1 MEKLE
6 WSTFAIP
13 HGYFRKYLILMIFAL
28 WFLPGILGIRFTIMG
43 YALNYFW
50 ADFMFYMLYK
60 TKRVNEEYIK
70 RRNRLKDWRDD
81 NDKGDHME

>member
-28 WFLPGILGIRFTIMG
+28 WFLPSILGIRFTILG

-50 ADFMFYMLYK
+50 ADFMFYIWYK
-60 TKRVNEEYIK
+60 HKMAAKEYWDREKRK
-70 RRNRLKDWRDD
+70 KDWRDD
-81 NDKGDHME
+81 NDQGDNME

>member
-28 WFLPGILGIRFTIMG
+28 WFLPSILGIRFTILG

-50 ADFMFYMLYK
+50 ADFMFYMWYK
-60 TKRVNEEYIK
+60 TKRVNEEYMK
-70 RRNRLKDWRDD
+70 RRIRLKNWRDD
-81 NDKGDHME
+81 DESDRME

>member
-28 WFLPGILGIRFTIMG
+28 WFLPGILGIRFTILG

-50 ADFMFYMLYK
+50 ADFMFYMWYK

-70 RRNRLKDWRDD
+70 RRNRLKNWRDD
-81 NDKGDHME
+81 DESDRME